1 MVKSSSILKKNLQ
14 SDTMGKTYNKQKTDN
29 EFSGKRSGKGGGM
42 KTLNSYVDED
52 YDLNDD
58 SFDDEIEISD
68 DIQIQHIQNDNT
80 N

>member
-1 MVKSSSILKKNLQ
+1 
-14 SDTMGKTYNKQKTDN
+14 MGKTYHKNSKQFDD
-29 EFSGKRSGKGGGM
+29 EQSSRRSGKHTKKGGGM

-52 YDLNDD
+52 ID
-58 SFDDEIEISD
+58 FDDDIFDDDIEMTD